1 MSQNTDF
8 SLLWSQHMVSYINLH
23 HKSASKYF
31 HKNSSSEYCIHV
43 DLTIVTILLKNVGV
57 ISNCS
62 YFSKFDSLLNLR
74 DLLKV
79 INIKLNT
86 IYNK

>member
-62 YFSKFDSLLNLR
+62 YKFKGLVESNKHQAKY
-74 DLLKV
+74 DLH
-79 INIKLNT
+79 
-86 IYNK
+86 

>member
-1 MSQNTDF
+1 MSQNTNF
-8 SLLWSQHMVSYINLH
+8 SLLWSQHMVSTINLH

-57 ISNCS
+57 ISNCLILAI
-62 YFSKFDSLLNLR
+62 FLGLDEN
-74 DLLKV
+74 
-79 INIKLNT
+79 
-86 IYNK
+86 NKHQAKYD

>member
-57 ISNCS
+57 ISNC
-62 YFSKFDSLLNLR
+62 DSLLNLR

>member
-62 YFSKFDSLLNLR
+62 YQKFKGLVESNKHQVKY
-74 DLLKV
+74 DLL
-79 INIKLNT
+79 
-86 IYNK
+86 

>member
-57 ISNCS
+57 ISNC
-62 YFSKFDSLLNLR
+62 KFKGIDESNKHQAKY
-74 DLLKV
+74 DLQ
-79 INIKLNT
+79 
-86 IYNK
+86 

>member
-57 ISNCS
+57 ISNCLDN
-62 YFSKFDSLLNLR
+62 DSLLNLR

-79 INIKLNT
+79 INIKLNM

>member
-1 MSQNTDF
+1 MSQNTYF
-8 SLLWSQHMVSYINLH
+8 SLLWSQHMVSFINLH

-57 ISNCS
+57 ISNC
-62 YFSKFDSLLNLR
+62 FKFKGLVESNKHQAKY
-74 DLLKV
+74 DLH
-79 INIKLNT
+79 
-86 IYNK
+86 